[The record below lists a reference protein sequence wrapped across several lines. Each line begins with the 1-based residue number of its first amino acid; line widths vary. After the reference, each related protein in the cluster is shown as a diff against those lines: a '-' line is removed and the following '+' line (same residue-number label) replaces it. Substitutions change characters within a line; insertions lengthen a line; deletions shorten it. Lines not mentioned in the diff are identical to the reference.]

1 MHSVSVPSYLHGALL
16 GLRHTAEL
24 DAQGCELQSEA
35 ATVVKPA
42 QKPRGD
48 GQYEE
53 ELSDIRGRIQ
63 VNHSAGFVQSCF
75 VQAMAVSHLSWKQV
89 L

>member
-1 MHSVSVPSYLHGALL
+1 MHGALL
-16 GLRHTAEL
+16 GLRHTAGVE
-24 DAQGCELQSEA
+24 APCCELQSEA

-75 VQAMAVSHLSWKQV
+75 VQTVAVLHLSWKQI